1 MACVFCGVVNCGG
14 GCRLVPVNPGQL
26 VASYPSYPINPLTG
40 MTTPFIPMD
49 TSLTN
54 FLSILEDKTDTDACI
69 AFIEQQRQIHKRQ
82 LEEIEQLKKQFEEN
96 LAQAEKEFISKCL
109 KYRPTITLEMM
120 ERVKSLKAFY

>member
-14 GCRLVPVNPGQL
+14 GCRLVPVNTGQI
-26 VASYPSYPINPLTG
+26 VNYPIYPINSLIG